1 MANPKNNGNM
11 NQLVWKDRLRTV
23 RTVWRWVY
31 RLRSIFLALPVF
43 ITSVVMAI
51 YNLVK
56 LPEIVSVNLGDFAQS
71 ITRGVAVMG
80 PFALTIA
87 CLFLMFI
94 SKRVLYPWLISV
106 FSLVLPFLFLF
117 SSAFPG

>member
-56 LPEIVSVNLGDFAQS
+56 LPEIVSVNLGDFA
-71 ITRGVAVMG
+71 
-80 PFALTIA
+80 L
-87 CLFLMFI
+87 
-94 SKRVLYPWLISV
+94 
-106 FSLVLPFLFLF
+106 
-117 SSAFPG
+117 